1 MNILKRNVA
10 IFSSLTFLLFAVV
23 DTAAGDEYPDGKL
36 GKALTLG
43 GNSVTVKIP
52 HYAGLK
58 PAKAITISAW
68 IKPERVGK
76 GEWDWQTIYRKED
89 GDARALMAIGEYEKK
104 HSLCFGLGVG
114 GKYVDHGVP
123 LEPAKLLDGKWHLV
137 SVTFDGKAITFYAD
151 GQEIGAKTV
160 TGSIDTGGEAPAYIG
175 SYMGKGEFF
184 KGGID
189 DVRLYDRALSA
200 GEIKTMALADG
211 KAAVN
216 GIVGWW
222 KLDGDLKNSAAEA
235 PKTLLA
241 ELEGIHT
248 PVMPKSLPSSWL
260 TYHLAHPGPD
270 NARPADPNCAIHY
283 GGIYHLHYI
292 YQNKGHSFAHVTSK
306 DMVHWEWQPSVLTPP
321 ATGHG
326 MFSGT
331 AFLTREGK
339 PAIIYHGQGSKRNQI
354 AIAEDDKLN
363 KWSKSFPVEPKTA
376 DGKPAEMRHWD
387 PDCWVMNDTYYALAG
402 GKNPTLAKSKDLKDW
417 EFLGELLHPDFP
429 KDLGV
434 PKGEDISCANM
445 FKIGDKW
452 MLLCISHDLGA
463 RYYLG
468 DFKDEK
474 FLPEHHAMMNWW
486 GWDFFAPE
494 SLLTADGRRV
504 MWSWCTPPIK
514 AWGQKGKV
522 SDLASLMEGD
532 KKLQPGIQSLPR
544 ELSLPEDGVLRIKP
558 LRELEKL
565 RSDPKQKRN
574 ITVKSDTEYL
584 LKEMSGDT
592 MELELV
598 LDAPSARDFGIKVLS
613 AKDGSGGFTI
623 SSGKESKVLN
633 VGYIKPPFE
642 LEKGEDLTLRIFID
656 KSMIEVFANDRQ
668 AAVAW
673 HEYDPKDIS
682 VSLFS
687 QGGDLKVKSITSW
700 KMNSIYR
707 TQGVSKKSDRDTN
720 PPASDK
726 NVQSMFYK
734 AQHQETGNMW
744 DVWLYHHE
752 GTYYLYYLANV
763 GEYRWRWDNIS
774 MATSPDGVHWTEKGP
789 ILKKTPGAKW
799 MGTGSTW
806 KSPTF
811 EQDGKF
817 YMNYSEEFDG
827 RQNIYFAESTDLL
840 NWTRLE
846 GEEYRF
852 VQNEQWY
859 KKKGRWDCIWTI
871 PKPGGGLYGYWTAGP
886 DRSKKDAA
894 EGLFGFGE
902 SLDGVHWK
910 ALAPP
915 KVIDHGQHGEVG
927 AVEKIGDKYY
937 MLFGHYPIMTT
948 LVADRPEGPFR
959 KAKKNYKVLTGHTY
973 FSRFFRHPEGMLACH
988 FTQARDVQVSFAPIK
1003 DVRIDQEG
1011 TLRFGWW
1018 KGNEKMKHRPIAVE
1032 KPLDSNA
1039 AVALLGNTFD
1049 TKQGLIIEGVLPLPK
1064 TKDSPRSGVYV
1075 ECTNHFGA
1083 GLLIDSSGVAELGLM
1098 NADGTGF
1105 KMEKRVDREMTFDS
1119 PAAFRLLVRG
1129 SLMEFYLDDILIE
1142 SFALPANASG
1152 RIGLINAEDA
1162 IGTLKAW
1169 N

>member
-1 MNILKRNVA
+1 MK
-10 IFSSLTFLLFAVV
+10 
-23 DTAAGDEYPDGKL
+23 
-36 GKALTLG
+36 
-43 GNSVTVKIP
+43 
-52 HYAGLK
+52 
-58 PAKAITISAW
+58 
-68 IKPERVGK
+68 
-76 GEWDWQTIYRKED
+76 
-89 GDARALMAIGEYEKK
+89 
-104 HSLCFGLGVG
+104 
-114 GKYVDHGVP
+114 
-123 LEPAKLLDGKWHLV
+123 
-137 SVTFDGKAITFYAD
+137 FYAD
-151 GQEIGAKTV
+151 GQEIGVKTV

-175 SYMGKGEFF
+175 SYIGKGEFF

-189 DVRLYDRALSA
+189 DVRLYHRALSA

-270 NARPADPNCAIHY
+270 KAIPADPNCAIHY

-363 KWSKSFPVEPKTA
+363 KWSKPFPVEPKTA
-376 DGKPAEMRHWD
+376 DGKPPEMRHWD
-387 PDCWVMNDTYYALAG
+387 PDCWVMNDTYYSLTG
-402 GKNPTLAKSKDLKDW
+402 GKSPTLSKSKDLKNW

-494 SLLTADGRRV
+494 SLLTPDGRRV

-532 KKLQPGIQSLPR
+532 KKIQPGIQSLPR

-565 RSDPKQKRN
+565 RSDPKQERN

-592 MELELV
+592 MELEIV
-598 LDAPSARDFGIKVLS
+598 LDAPSAREFGVKVLC

-707 TQGVSKKSDRDTN
+707 TQGVSKKSDSDTN

-774 MATSPDGVHWTEKGP
+774 MATSPDGVHWTERGP

-799 MGTGSTW
+799 VGTGSTW

-859 KKKGRWDCIWTI
+859 EKKGRWDCIWTI

-886 DRSKKDAA
+886 KRSEKGAADA
-894 EGLFGFGE
+894 LFGFGE

-915 KVIDHGQHGEVG
+915 KVIDHGQDGEVG

-948 LVADRPEGPFR
+948 LVADRPDGPFR

-1018 KGNEKMKHRPIAVE
+1018 KGNEKMKHRSIAVE

-1039 AVALLGNTFD
+1039 AVALLGNSFD
-1049 TKQGLIIEGVLPLPK
+1049 TKQGLIIEGVLRLPK
-1064 TKDSPRSGVYV
+1064 TKDSPRCGVYV
-1075 ECTNHFGA
+1075 ECTNNFGA

-1098 NADGTGF
+1098 NADGTDF
-1105 KMEKRVDREMTFDS
+1105 KMEKRVDREMTFDG

-1162 IGTLKAW
+1162 MGTLKAW

>member
-1 MNILKRNVA
+1 MNILKLNVA
-10 IFSSLTFLLFAVV
+10 VFSSLLFLFAVV
-23 DTAAGDEYPDGKL
+23 DTAAGDDYANGKL
-36 GKALTLG
+36 GKALILG
-43 GNSVTVKIP
+43 GNASTVKIP

-68 IKPERVGK
+68 IKPKAIRK
-76 GEWDWQTIYRKED
+76 GAWEWQEIYRKED
-89 GDARALMAIGEYEKK
+89 GNARVLMAIGEHEKK
-104 HSLCFGLGVG
+104 HSLCFGLGIG
-114 GKYVDHGVP
+114 GKFVEQGAA
-123 LEPAKLLDGKWHLV
+123 LEAAKLLDGKWHLV
-137 SVTFDGKAITFYAD
+137 SVTFDGEAIKFYAD
-151 GQEIGAKTV
+151 GQEIGVKKA
-160 TGSIDTGGEAPAYIG
+160 TGSIDTQGEAPAYIG
-175 SYMGKGEFF
+175 STKGANEFF

-189 DVRLYDRALSA
+189 DVRLYNRALST
-200 GEIKTMALADG
+200 GEIKAMALADG
-211 KAAVN
+211 KATVN

-222 KLDGDLKNSAAEA
+222 KFDGDLENSAVEA

-260 TYHLAHPGPD
+260 TYHLAHPGLD
-270 NARPADPNCAIHY
+270 KARPADPNCAIYY
-283 GGIYHLHYI
+283 GGLYHLHYI
-292 YQNKGHSFAHVTSK
+292 YQNRGHSFAHVTSK
-306 DMVHWEWQPSVLTPP
+306 DMVHWEWQPTVLAPFK
-321 ATGHG
+321 TGHG
-326 MFSGT
+326 MYSGT

-354 AIAEDDKLN
+354 AFAEDDKLN
-363 KWSKSFPVEPKTA
+363 KWSKPVPVEPKTA
-376 DGKPAEMRHWD
+376 DGKPAAEMRHWD
-387 PDCWVMNDTYYALAG
+387 PDCWVMNDTYYALGG

-429 KDLGV
+429 EDLGV
-434 PKGEDISCANM
+434 PKGEDISCANL

-468 DFKDEK
+468 DFKDEQ
-474 FLPEHHAMMNWW
+474 FLPDHHAKMNWW

-514 AWGQKGKV
+514 DWGQKGKIN
-522 SDLASLMEGD
+522 DFASLMEGE
-532 KKLQPGIQSLPR
+532 KKIQKGIQSLPR

-565 RSDPKQKRN
+565 RSNKKQEKD
-574 ITVKSDTEYL
+574 ILIKSDTAYTV
-584 LKEMSGDT
+584 KKMAGDT
-592 MELELV
+592 LELEV
-598 LDAPSARDFGIKVLS
+598 TFSNPAANEFGVKVLC
-613 AKDGSGGFTI
+613 AEDGSGGFTI
-623 SSGKESKVLN
+623 SSGKGSKVLN
-633 VGYIKPPFE
+633 VGYINPPFE
-642 LEKGEDLTLRIFID
+642 LKKGEDLTVRIFID

-673 HEYDPKDIS
+673 HEYDPKD
-682 VSLFS
+682 VYVNLFS
-687 QGGDLKVKSITSW
+687 QGGDVKVKSITSW
-700 KMNSIYR
+700 KMNSIYTTKDVPR
-707 TQGVSKKSDRDTN
+707 KAESETN
-720 PPASDK
+720 PPVSDEK
-726 NVQSMFYK
+726 LQSMFYK

-744 DVWLYHHE
+744 DVWLYQHE
-752 GTYYLYYLANV
+752 GKYFLYYLSNI

-774 MATSPDGVHWTEKGP
+774 MATSLDGVHWTERGP

-806 KSPTF
+806 KSPAF
-811 EQDGKF
+811 EKDGKF
-817 YMNYSEEFDG
+817 YMNYSEELDG

-840 NWTRLE
+840 HWTRLK

-859 KKKGRWDCIWTI
+859 KKTGRWDCIWTI

-886 DRSKKDAA
+886 DRSKKGAA
-894 EGLFGFGE
+894 DGLFGFGE
-902 SLDGVHWK
+902 SLDGVQWK

-915 KVIDHGQHGEVG
+915 SVLDHKQHGEVG

-937 MLFGHYPIMTT
+937 MLFGRYPVMRT
-948 LVADRPEGPFR
+948 LIADRPEGPFR
-959 KAKKNYKVLTGHTY
+959 KAKKNLKVLSGHTY

-1003 DVRIDQEG
+1003 DVRIDDEG

-1018 KGNEKMKHRPIAVE
+1018 KGNEKMKHQSIAVK
-1032 KPLDSNA
+1032 KPVDPKA
-1039 AVALLGNTFD
+1039 AVALLGNSFD
-1049 TKQGLIIEGVLPLPK
+1049 TKQGLIIEGSLRLPK
-1064 TKDSPRSGVYV
+1064 GKDSPRCGVYL
-1075 ECTNHFGA
+1075 ECINNFGA

-1105 KMEKRVDREMTFDS
+1105 KAEKRVDREMTFGS
-1119 PAAFRLLVRG
+1119 PAAFRLLVQG

-1152 RIGLINAEDA
+1152 RIGLINAEETL
-1162 IGTLKAW
+1162 GTLKAW